1 MSLEPPIRLHG
12 PMDEHSQQTTL
23 DVGSFECSLIK
34 FVAQPA
40 EWSRV
45 PEKNLNGELLSN
57 PVGHDPARAGA

>member
-1 MSLEPPIRLHG
+1 
-12 PMDEHSQQTTL
+12 MDEHSQQTTL